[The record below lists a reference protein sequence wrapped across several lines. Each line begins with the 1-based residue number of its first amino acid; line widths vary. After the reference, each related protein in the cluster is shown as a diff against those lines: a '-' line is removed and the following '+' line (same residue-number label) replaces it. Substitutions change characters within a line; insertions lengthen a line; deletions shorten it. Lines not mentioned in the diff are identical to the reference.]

1 MDFKAISS
9 VVAEDFEAVNRFITH
24 HLDTEVPLIREV
36 GEYIVDSGAGYH
48 CKKPRGIDR

>member
-36 GEYIVDSGAGYH
+36 GSTSSTPAANVCARWWG
-48 CKKPRGIDR
+48 C

>member
-24 HLDTEVPLIREV
+24 HLDTEVPVTIHLAKSFQIN
-36 GEYIVDSGAGYH
+36 
-48 CKKPRGIDR
+48 